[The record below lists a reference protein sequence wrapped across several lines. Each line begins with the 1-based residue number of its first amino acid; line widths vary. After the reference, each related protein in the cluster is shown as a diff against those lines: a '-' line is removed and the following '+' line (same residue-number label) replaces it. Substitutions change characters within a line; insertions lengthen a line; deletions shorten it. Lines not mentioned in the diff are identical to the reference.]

1 MQIQIN
7 ERYEKDNQGV
17 NHLTTLDFLMNW
29 EKSIPIIKIIKIP
42 GIQFQHQNNE
52 NQGSSDNNHQIM
64 SLGGQSN
71 WENDFGHP
79 SNRRSSTTCFTSSKK
94 FYEEFEIER
103 QQELERALF
112 IVNKQPTEFTMALTP
127 TLATHVDT
135 SNTVASDYLTEK
147 EKKLPS
153 M

>member
-1 MQIQIN
+1 MRIKVPQ
-7 ERYEKDNQGV
+7 
-17 NHLTTLDFLMNW
+17 
-29 EKSIPIIKIIKIP
+29 KS
-42 GIQFQHQNNE
+42 
-52 NQGSSDNNHQIM
+52 
-64 SLGGQSN
+64 
-71 WENDFGHP
+71 
-79 SNRRSSTTCFTSSKK
+79 
-94 FYEEFEIER
+94 YEEFENEW

-127 TLATHVDT
+127 TLAAHVDA